1 MVLLL
6 SQGSSASYESEIH
19 SKTYF
24 SSKQSGK
31 NMKIQLKFSDY
42 FRPVYRVADGEWERV
57 EQAIVFVKLM
67 IYRCVD

>member
-1 MVLLL
+1 
-6 SQGSSASYESEIH
+6 
-19 SKTYF
+19 
-24 SSKQSGK
+24 
-31 NMKIQLKFSDY
+31 MKIQLKFSDY